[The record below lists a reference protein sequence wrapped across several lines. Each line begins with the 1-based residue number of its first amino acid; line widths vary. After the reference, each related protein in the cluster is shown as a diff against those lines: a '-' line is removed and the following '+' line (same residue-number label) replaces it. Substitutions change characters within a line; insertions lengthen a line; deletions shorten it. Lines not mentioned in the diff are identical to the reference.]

1 MIYQTILNVELRQ
14 FNKINKVYQNL
25 IQNIQKKV
33 IGNEFKIKI
42 SVATILSGGHILI
55 EDLPGTGK
63 TTFAK
68 SLTSA
73 MNLKFKRIQ
82 FTSDLLPSD
91 IVGYTFL
98 KKDEFVINKGPIFTN
113 IVLADELNR
122 ASPKTQSAFL
132 ESMEEKTVTIDK
144 ETFKLPEPFSVI
156 ATQNPSDLSG
166 TSLLPESQLDRFT
179 ISFSLEELNKDQRI
193 KLLKNQEEILDDKS
207 DFKFEENIKEI
218 KSVNINDNVI
228 EYLDSIS
235 EFIKNNYNNTHISP
249 RCLKQTINLAKS
261 LCLINSSEYVTY
273 QEIKDVVPYVLR
285 HRLNIVEKNEFFNFI
300 KNEILNKVPLPDD
313 K

>member
-1 MIYQTILNVELRQ
+1 M
-14 FNKINKVYQNL
+14 YQNL

-73 MNLKFKRIQ
+73 MNLKFKIIQ

-193 KLLKNQEEILDDKS
+193 LLLKNQQEILDAKS
-207 DFKFEENIKEI
+207 DFKFEENIEEI

-249 RCLKQTINLAKS
+249 RCLKQTIGLAKS
-261 LCLINSSEYVTY
+261 LSYLNSSTYVTY
-273 QEIKDVVPYVLR
+273 QEIKDVIPYVLR
-285 HRLNIVEKNEFFNFI
+285 HRLNITEKKEFFNFI
-300 KNEILNKVPLPDD
+300 NKEVLDKVPFPNE

>member
-1 MIYQTILNVELRQ
+1 MFENIIKDIK
-14 FNKINKVYQNL
+14 KI
-25 IQNIQKKV
+25 V

-42 SVATILSGGHILI
+42 SLATILSGGHILI

-68 SLTSA
+68 SITHSL
-73 MNLKFKRIQ
+73 NLDFKRIQ

-91 IVGYTFL
+91 IIGYNFL
-98 KKDEFVINKGPIFTN
+98 KDNEFVVNKGPIFTN

-144 ETFKLPEPFSVI
+144 ETYELPKPFSVI

-179 ISFSLEELNKDQRI
+179 ISFSLDELNQDERI
-193 KLLKNQEEILDDKS
+193 LLLKHKNNFQ
-207 DFKFEENIKEI
+207 NIKSNFSLNNVKKIDEI
-218 KSVNINDNVI
+218 TLKDDVI
-228 EYLDSIS
+228 VYIDSIS
-235 EFIKNNYNNTHISP
+235 EFIKKNYPSIHISP
-249 RCLKQTINLAKS
+249 RSLKQIINLSKAICIIENKD
-261 LCLINSSEYVTY
+261 YVTF
-273 QEIKDVVPYVLR
+273 QEIKDIAPYVFR
-285 HRLNIVEKNEFFNFI
+285 HRINVVEKNETIQFI
-300 KNEILNKVPLPDD
+300 KNEILEKVKIPNEV
-313 K
+313 

>member
-1 MIYQTILNVELRQ
+1 M
-14 FNKINKVYQNL
+14 YQNL
-25 IQNIQKKV
+25 IQAIQKKV
-33 IGNEFKIKI
+33 IGNDFKIKI
-42 SVATILSGGHILI
+42 SLATILSGGHILI

-73 MNLKFKRIQ
+73 MNLKLKRIQ

-91 IVGYTFL
+91 IVGYTYL
-98 KKDEFVINKGPIFTN
+98 KNDEFIINKGPIFTN

-144 ETFKLPEPFSVI
+144 ETFELPNPFSVI

-179 ISFSLEELNKDQRI
+179 ISFSLEELDKNQRI
-193 KLLKNQEEILDDKS
+193 EMLKSKNENVLIKS
-207 DFKFEENIKEI
+207 EFKFDNSIEQISKI
-218 KSVNINDNVI
+218 NINDNVL
-228 EYLDSIS
+228 EYLDNIS
-235 EFIKNNYNNTHISP
+235 EYIKDNYNNTHISP

-300 KNEILNKVPLPDD
+300 NNEILNKVPLPDD

>member
-1 MIYQTILNVELRQ
+1 M
-14 FNKINKVYQNL
+14 YQNL
-25 IQNIQKKV
+25 IQAIQKKI
-33 IGNEFKIKI
+33 IGNDFKIKI
-42 SVATILSGGHILI
+42 SLATILSGGHILI

-91 IVGYTFL
+91 IVGYTYL
-98 KKDEFVINKGPIFTN
+98 KNDEFIINKGPIFTN

-144 ETFKLPEPFSVI
+144 ETFELPNPFSVI

-179 ISFSLEELNKDQRI
+179 ISFSLEELDKNQRI
-193 KLLKNQEEILDDKS
+193 EMLKSKNENVLIKS
-207 DFKFEENIKEI
+207 EFKFENSIEQISKI
-218 KSVNINDNVI
+218 NINDNVL
-228 EYLDSIS
+228 EYLDNIS
-235 EFIKNNYNNTHISP
+235 EYIKDNYNNTHISP

-300 KNEILNKVPLPDD
+300 NNEILNKVPLPDD

>member
-1 MIYQTILNVELRQ
+1 M
-14 FNKINKVYQNL
+14 YQNL

-42 SVATILSGGHILI
+42 SIATILSGGHILI

-73 MNLKFKRIQ
+73 MNLEFKRIQ

-98 KKDEFVINKGPIFTN
+98 RKDEFVINKGPIFTN

-144 ETFKLPEPFSVI
+144 ETFQLPKPFSVI

-193 KLLKNQEEILDDKS
+193 QLLKNQETTLETKS
-207 DFKFEENIKEI
+207 DFKFEQNIEEI
-218 KSVNINDNVI
+218 ESVNINNSVI
-228 EYLDSIS
+228 EYLDNIS
-235 EFIKNNYNNTHISP
+235 EFIKNNYSNTHISP
-249 RCLKQTINLAKS
+249 RCLKQTIGLAKS
-261 LCLINSSEYVTY
+261 LSYLNSSTYVTY
-273 QEIKDVVPYVLR
+273 QEIKDVIPYVLR
-285 HRLNIVEKNEFFNFI
+285 HRLNIVEKKEFFNFI
-300 KNEILNKVPLPDD
+300 NKEVLDKVPFPDE